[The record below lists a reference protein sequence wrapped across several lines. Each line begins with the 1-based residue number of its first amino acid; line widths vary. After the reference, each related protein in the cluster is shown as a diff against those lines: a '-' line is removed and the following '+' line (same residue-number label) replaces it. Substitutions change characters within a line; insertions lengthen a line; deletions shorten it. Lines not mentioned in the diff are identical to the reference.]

1 MFKYIVK
8 RLLIMIPLLLL
19 LSIVVFV
26 IIQLPPGDFLTT
38 YISKLQST
46 GVAVNEEYVEALKL
60 RYGLDK
66 PMYVQYF
73 KWFGQLLQGNMGY
86 SFVYNR
92 SVNTLIHA
100 RLATTITLSLV
111 SLICIWIVAF
121 PMGFYSATHKYSFL
135 DNSFTAVSFLGISM
149 PEFLL
154 AIGIMYIYF
163 QATGKYAGGL
173 FSDEFAN
180 MPWSLAK
187 FGDMLNHVWIPLLVI
202 VVTGTAGLF
211 KTFRANLLDELSK
224 PYVKTARAKGVPQM
238 KLLIKYPVR
247 IALIPFIST
256 VGWLFPQL
264 ISGQTILSMVL
275 NLPTIGPLLISAL
288 KNQDMF
294 LAGSIVFIMGVMAM
308 IGNLL
313 SDILLALTDPR
324 IRNSM

>member
-1 MFKYIVK
+1 
-8 RLLIMIPLLLL
+8 
-19 LSIVVFV
+19 
-26 IIQLPPGDFLTT
+26 
-38 YISKLQST
+38 
-46 GVAVNEEYVEALKL
+46 
-60 RYGLDK
+60 
-66 PMYVQYF
+66 
-73 KWFGQLLQGNMGY
+73 
-86 SFVYNR
+86 
-92 SVNTLIHA
+92 
-100 RLATTITLSLV
+100 
-111 SLICIWIVAF
+111 
-121 PMGFYSATHKYSFL
+121 
-135 DNSFTAVSFLGISM
+135 
-149 PEFLL
+149 
-154 AIGIMYIYF
+154 
-163 QATGKYAGGL
+163 
-173 FSDEFAN
+173 

>member
-19 LSIVVFV
+19 LSVVVFV

-46 GVAVNEEYVEALKL
+46 GMAVNDEYVEALKV

-73 KWFGQLLQGNMGY
+73 KWFGQLLQGNLGY

-92 SVNTLIHA
+92 SVNALIGA
-100 RLATTITLSLV
+100 RLATTVTLSIV
-111 SLICIWIVAF
+111 SLLCIWLVAF
-121 PMGFYSATHKYSFL
+121 PMGFYSATHKYSL
-135 DNSFTAVSFLGISM
+135 ADNTFTAVSFFGVSV

-154 AIGIMYIYF
+154 AIGIMYVYF
-163 QATGKYAGGL
+163 QATDKYAGGL

-180 MPWSLAK
+180 APWSLAK
-187 FGDMLNHVWIPLLVI
+187 LVDMLNHVWIPLLVI
-202 VVTGTAGLF
+202 VITGTASLF

-224 PYVKTARAKGVPQM
+224 PYVKTARAKGVPYM

-275 NLPTIGPLLISAL
+275 NLPTVGPLLITSL

-294 LAGSIVFIMGVMAM
+294 LAGSIVFIMGLMAM
-308 IGNLL
+308 IGNLV
-313 SDILLALTDPR
+313 SDVLLALTDPR